1 MEGNQFVSQPI
12 NWAFVIIAVVKGSR
26 GSLLLAHSSKMGR
39 YTFCIYCKLAVTIS
53 SYSFYFP
60 TENSGHR
67 RRTGETREQRRHGW
81 SGTASSISNLARQV
95 LKCREKERGGERR
108 RRDHSW
114 SAET

>member
-1 MEGNQFVSQPI
+1 
-12 NWAFVIIAVVKGSR
+12 
-26 GSLLLAHSSKMGR
+26 MGR

-67 RRTGETREQRRHGW
+67 RRTGGTREQRRHGW

-95 LKCREKERGGERR
+95 LKCREEERGGAGTIAGQLRHKQEELKL
-108 RRDHSW
+108 HFGKM
-114 SAET
+114 